1 MHKKHL
7 EKRLAKLLAK
17 RETLTKRALAS
28 EDAAEVRA
36 IQEQLAD
43 LPDYKNVTKVT
54 LRDEPFE
61 KTTTRKIKR

>member
-1 MHKKHL
+1 MADIFIDSD
-7 EKRLAKLLAK
+7 EKYDEEKVLA
-17 RETLTKRALAS
+17 
-28 EDAAEVRA
+28 D